1 MSGDVRNE
9 PDDAVLETCRR
20 ILRRHDVS
28 TALLF
33 GSAADPERAEWR
45 DLDLVVEFANDRPG
59 DDGYSAT
66 YLGLLTDLDDALDAD
81 VDVVD
86 VHSASPSFLGVTFKN
101 GRLLVG
107 SEERRQ
113 ELLDELGDEPP
124 TIEDARRRVADA
136 ANRLRQ
142 GTHGG

>member
-1 MSGDVRNE
+1 MSEDVRNE

-20 ILRRHDVS
+20 ILREHGVS

-33 GSAADPERAEWR
+33 GSAADPERDEWR
-45 DLDLVVEFANDRPG
+45 DLDIVVEFATDRPG
-59 DDGYSAT
+59 DDGYSAA
-66 YLGLLTDLDDALDAD
+66 YLGLLTDLDDALGAN

-86 VHSASPSFLGVTFKN
+86 IHSASPSFVGVALEN

-107 SEERRQ
+107 SEERRR

-136 ANRLRQ
+136 ASRLRH

>member
-1 MSGDVRNE
+1 MSEDVRNE
-9 PDDAVLETCRR
+9 PDDAVLESCRR
-20 ILRRHDVS
+20 ILREHDVS

-33 GSAADPERAEWR
+33 GSAADPDRAEWR
-45 DLDLVVEFANDRPG
+45 DLDIVVEFATDRPG

-86 VHSASPSFLGVTFKN
+86 VHTASPSFVGVALEN

-107 SEERRQ
+107 DEQRRR

-124 TIEDARRRVADA
+124 TVEDARQRVADA

>member
-1 MSGDVRNE
+1 MSEDVRNG
-9 PDDAVLETCRR
+9 PGDAVLETCRR
-20 ILRRHDVS
+20 ILREHDVS

-33 GSAADPERAEWR
+33 GSAADAERTEWR
-45 DLDLVVEFANDRPG
+45 DLDLVVEFVNDRPG

-66 YLGLLTDLDDALDAD
+66 YLGLLADLDDALDAD

-86 VHSASPSFLGVTFKN
+86 VHSASPSFVGVALEN

-107 SEERRQ
+107 SEQRRE
-113 ELLDELGDEPP
+113 ELLEDLGDEPP
-124 TIEDARRRVADA
+124 TVEDARQRVADA
-136 ANRLRQ
+136 ASRLRR